1 MSPRWALRTVCGW
14 GLLMAAPA
22 MARGQQPDSLPSPV
36 VLAALTRTRLH
47 TPIRIR
53 LVTGAQF
60 GGPLLTVDS
69 ATLTLGP
76 YLGYSPVPTTLRPA
90 MIDSLW
96 VRTTRSR
103 QGLLYG
109 AAAGLLLGA
118 AIGNLE
124 TSFCPGANAG
134 CPGDRIAGAAVGA
147 VILGGAGWL
156 VGSSLPRWKR
166 LFPPRIRRHRPARLR
181 D

>member
-1 MSPRWALRTVCGW
+1 MNPHARTVCAW
-14 GLLMAAPA
+14 GLLIAAPA
-22 MARGQQPDSLPSPV
+22 VLQAQRPDSVPSPV
-36 VLAALTRTRLH
+36 VLAALSRTRLH
-47 TPIRIR
+47 TPIRLR
-53 LVTGAQF
+53 LVTGAHF
-60 GGPLLTVDS
+60 GGPLISVDS
-69 ATLTLGP
+69 TTLVLGP
-76 YLGYSPVPTTLRPA
+76 YIGYSTVPTTLRPA

-96 VRTTRSR
+96 VRGTRSR

-147 VILGGAGWL
+147 VILGGTGWL
-156 VGSSLPRWKR
+156 VGSSLPHWKR
-166 LFPPRIRRHRPARLR
+166 VFPPRTRRHRPPRLR